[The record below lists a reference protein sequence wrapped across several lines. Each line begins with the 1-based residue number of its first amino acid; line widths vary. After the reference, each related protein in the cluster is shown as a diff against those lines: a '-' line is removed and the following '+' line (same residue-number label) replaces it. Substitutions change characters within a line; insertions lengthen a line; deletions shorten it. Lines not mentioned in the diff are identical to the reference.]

1 METSIFT
8 DLTDKKLTTSSNQLQ
23 GSRTGLNVINALER
37 FGARLGQHAARHKKL
52 GFSFAYSTQTLG
64 KYTLGSYKNAWAQS
78 SLRVKP

>member
-1 METSIFT
+1 MEASIFT

-37 FGARLGQHAARHKKL
+37 FGARLGQHHHKKL

-64 KYTLGSYKNAWAQS
+64 KYTLDSYKNAWAQS